1 VKGLSAIEIKSI
13 FEQRLSNPKEQE
25 FEEACGQVEKI
36 ARLRIDDIFSNMEAK
51 ATNQR

>member
-1 VKGLSAIEIKSI
+1 
-13 FEQRLSNPKEQE
+13 LSNPKEQE

-36 ARLRIDDIFSNMEAK
+36 ARLRIEDIFSNMEAK